1 MTISFYSPLHA
12 RQRDLRSN
20 FFTGAFDDLLHGFVA
35 RPAAASAP
43 AAAAARGF
51 KFDVRETGNTYVV
64 EADLPGLSKDAIKIE
79 IDGAQV
85 SISAQYAAAT
95 SVTSATS
102 ATCATAATSGKSAT
116 ADAVGAAGNSSAAGT
131 PGEAGQA
138 RLIYRERSA
147 GAVARSFELPAEID
161 QEAASAKY
169 EDGVLRLTLPKKI
182 AETRK
187 LLAIH

>member
-43 AAAAARGF
+43 AAATARGF

-95 SVTSATS
+95 S
-102 ATCATAATSGKSAT
+102 ATAATSGKSAM
-116 ADAVGAAGNSSAAGT
+116 ADAVDAAGNSSAAGT

>member
-43 AAAAARGF
+43 AAATARGF

-95 SVTSATS
+95 S
-102 ATCATAATSGKSAT
+102 ATAATSGKSAT

>member
-95 SVTSATS
+95 S
-102 ATCATAATSGKSAT
+102 ATAATSGKSAM
-116 ADAVGAAGNSSAAGT
+116 ADAVDAAGNSSAAGT

>member
-102 ATCATAATSGKSAT
+102 ATAATSGKSAT

>member
-1 MTISFYSPLHA
+1 MTSAYFSPSPFY
-12 RQRDLRSN
+12 RRDPVAHML
-20 FFTGAFDDLLHGFVA
+20 DDFLGGFLV
-35 RPAAASAP
+35 RPVSAAP
-43 AAAAARGF
+43 AAAAHGF
-51 KFDVRETGNTYVV
+51 KFDVREAGNTYVV

-85 SISAQYAAAT
+85 SISAQYAAYQ
-95 SVTSATS
+95 VD
-102 ATCATAATSGKSAT
+102 TAAAAGTVDKS
-116 ADAVGAAGNSSAAGT
+116 GAASAAGSAST
-131 PGEAGQA
+131 GGEAGQT
-138 RLIYRERSA
+138 RVVYRERST

-161 QEAASAKY
+161 QDAASAQY

>member
-1 MTISFYSPLHA
+1 MTATFFSPSPFYRRPPA
-12 RQRDLRSN
+12 AN
-20 FFTGAFDDLLHGFVA
+20 VFDDLLNGFLV
-35 RPAAASAP
+35 RPVSAAP
-43 AAAAARGF
+43 AVRGF
-51 KFDVRETGNTYVV
+51 KFDVREAGNSYVV

-85 SISAQYAAAT
+85 SISAQYKT
-95 SVTSATS
+95 EKSGSAE
-102 ATCATAATSGKSAT
+102 
-116 ADAVGAAGNSSAAGT
+116 AAGNSGAAAPT
-131 PGEAGQA
+131 
-138 RLIYRERSA
+138 RVVYTERSA

-161 QEAASAKY
+161 QDAASAKY

>member
-43 AAAAARGF
+43 AAATARGF

-95 SVTSATS
+95 SATS
-102 ATCATAATSGKSAT
+102 ATAATSGKSAT

>member
-1 MTISFYSPLHA
+1 MTVSFYSPLQA
-12 RQRDLRSN
+12 RRRDLRSD
-20 FFTGAFDDLLHGFVA
+20 FFTGAFDDLLRGFVVGPA
-35 RPAAASAP
+35 VAAPATGAAASP
-43 AAAAARGF
+43 RSF
-51 KFDVRETGNTYVV
+51 KFDVREAGNTYVV

-85 SISAQYAAAT
+85 SISAQYAADQ
-95 SVTSATS
+95 VD
-102 ATCATAATSGKSAT
+102 TAAAAGTVDKS
-116 ADAVGAAGNSSAAGT
+116 GAASAAGSAST
-131 PGEAGQA
+131 GGEAGQT
-138 RLIYRERSA
+138 RVVYRERST

-161 QEAASAKY
+161 QDAASAQY

>member
-95 SVTSATS
+95 SATS
-102 ATCATAATSGKSAT
+102 ATAATSGKSAT

-138 RLIYRERSA
+138 RLIYRERST

>member
-95 SVTSATS
+95 SATS
-102 ATCATAATSGKSAT
+102 ATAATSGKSAT
-116 ADAVGAAGNSSAAGT
+116 ADAVDAAGNSSAAGT